1 MSRLLTLS
9 TAVVLGL
16 GTSLVALEAQAS
28 VDPLPPRD
36 RIELYQLESTPG
48 TGQALKE
55 KGFDVVQQ
63 DTAGG
68 KEHVEVTAAQTD
80 LDGLRKLGYRPEPV
94 RNPQGQTQLEAAK
107 AQAAGGYTVWKS
119 YSAPGGIA
127 DQLKAIANANKDI
140 VKIESLGK
148 TLKGQDILA
157 VKVTALAR
165 VLPDGIKPATLY
177 SATQHAREWISTEVD
192 MRLLKHVIANRS
204 ALKDLLNRTELWFV
218 PVANPDGYDFTFT
231 EGNRLWRKNLRDN
244 DGDGRITTGDG
255 VDPNRNY
262 PTNFHYDEEGS
273 SSIPSSET
281 YRGAAPASE
290 PETRALDGLL
300 RRIRF
305 KGQVNYH
312 SFGPL
317 LLYPIG
323 WQVATKT
330 ADNPIYEAIS
340 GNDAKPAIPGFDPDL
355 SAELYTTN
363 GETTD
368 HAHASYGTLAWTPEL
383 DEGCDGCGFVF
394 PDDEALV
401 QAEFEKNIPFA
412 LDVAK
417 SATNWSEPVNHL
429 GNATADFVLDPFEV
443 SYGRDQ
449 VVQVDAKRKL
459 GPIFLNYQVNG
470 GRTKTVPTGE
480 WRGGERYGKGYD
492 TYYHWMRGKITGTG
506 PGDKVKVWFSSI
518 GRKSGDF
525 TYQVS
530 SDIGGKVLVLATED
544 VTGLSPVQG
553 VTEAKY
559 ADDYVKALDEAG
571 YSSDVYDMDKM
582 GRKAPHPLG
591 VLSHYKAVVWETGDD
606 IIPRS
611 VGQVAGTTS
620 KGGVDTELA
629 VRDYL
634 NEGGK
639 LLHTGKYPSYTANNN
654 GAYYYQP
661 DQPAQPE
668 CADPND
674 PPCIQVFNDF
684 QQYWLGAY
692 VFFDD
697 SGTNQDTGLP
707 YALQGASGRFKG
719 FTGTLEPSHT
729 NSFVATSA
737 ILPAAQF
744 PQFASSA
751 PVKWA
756 RPGGPFDP
764 HTGSWDVYSGIA
776 DASWKRLTKTVDLTG
791 KTGGD
796 LSFWTSYDTEA
807 DWDFLTV
814 EAHTAGGDDW
824 TTLPD
829 VNGHTTQSTGS
840 SCDPPSGGEGWRALH
855 PFTQRYQGPD
865 CAPTGTSGSWNAA
878 SGNSA
883 GWQQWKVDLTPYAG
897 KKVEL
902 SVSYISDWST
912 QGAGVFLD
920 DFTITLNG
928 ATAEQTSFE
937 SDLGGWSAA
946 APPEGTSPSIN
957 NWARTDQVFE
967 EGGGI
972 ATKDTV
978 YLGFGVESLTTQAMR
993 TDLVKRSLRH
1003 LLG

>member
-63 DTAGG
+63 DTKGG

-80 LDGLRKLGYRPEPV
+80 LDGLRKLGYKPEPV

-107 AQAAGGYTVWKS
+107 AQATGGYTVWKS
-119 YSAPGGIA
+119 YSEPGGIA

-192 MRLLKHVIANRS
+192 MRLLKHVIANRA

-300 RRIRF
+300 KRIRF

-470 GRTKTVPTGE
+470 GRTKTVLTGE

-492 TYYHWMRGKITGTG
+492 TYYHWMRGKITGTR

-525 TYQVS
+525 TYQVA

-582 GRKAPHPLG
+582 GRKAPHALG

-639 LLHTGKYPSYTANNN
+639 LLHSGKYPSYAANNN

-668 CADPND
+668 CATPND

-697 SGTNQDTGLP
+697 SGANPDTGLP
-707 YALQGASGRFKG
+707 YALQGVSGRFKG

-791 KTGGD
+791 KTSGD

-814 EAHTAGGDDW
+814 EAHTVGGDDW

-829 VNGHTTQSTGS
+829 VNGHTSQSTGS

-855 PFTQRYQGPD
+855 PFTQRYQGAN
-865 CAPTGTSGSWNAA
+865 CEPTGTSGSWNAA

-920 DFTITLNG
+920 DFTVTLNG

-957 NWARTDQVFE
+957 TWARTDQVFE